1 MNLFLYKQRFA
12 KCKQLFWCVYDFWF
26 CFVESFFLFAEN
38 FILMEQSQVYQTV
51 IKSYCKEQ
59 YIDKAIKKI
68 QDMVQM
74 TPFDKRN
81 EKVQEIQK

>member
-1 MNLFLYKQRFA
+1 MIFN
-12 KCKQLFWCVYDFWF
+12 
-26 CFVESFFLFAEN
+26 FVLWKVFFLFAEN
-38 FILMEQSQVYQTV
+38 FIQMKQSQVYQTV
-51 IKSYCKEQ
+51 IKSHCKEQ

-74 TPFDKRN
+74 TPFNKRN